1 MLGSISTGTDED
13 EGNYKNVVED
23 DEDFCTY
30 LNGGSCN
37 QQGDQTCVLTPPISR
52 GRTAAATG
60 QSCLKHLCTTAVPQK
75 RYWYEATLTPELF

>member
-1 MLGSISTGTDED
+1 MPMLQMLGSISTGTDED

-37 QQGDQTCVLTPPISR
+37 QQGDQTCVLTPSPPISR

-60 QSCLKHLCTTAVPQK
+60 QSSLKHPCTTAVPQK
-75 RYWYEATLTPELF
+75 RY